1 MLGPLNM
8 LKVPALAAPQL
19 APCASS
25 GCAWTAPC
33 SSVLPQS
40 EAQPLGA
47 PPSPRLP
54 ELAASQVADSTAFNH
69 AGLWATAYY
78 THRVIVGSGEITPAS
93 NQRRSS
99 FQADTSYTEHV
110 CKALRQTIGS
120 VKPEAE
126 GALSFRR
133 SPRKSTKIQPA
144 PHPSP
149 EMIAAAATAAAAAEI
164 AAHAAFAAAPV
175 AAPAAAP
182 AVEGGE
188 SSFGSSFGRSPAAAE
203 PQARSGTCMRSVA
216 SLSANSSLQPSRTAA
231 QDAWRRARA
240 GTIDLNKAL
249 KEGVTFNRGSER
261 VSNRASGRASARRAK
276 RRGSVSADKTAMKA
290 SNTIYDIVS
299 LTKQEIFPTEHFGT
313 PN

>member
-1 MLGPLNM
+1 M
-8 LKVPALAAPQL
+8 AAPQL

-25 GCAWTAPC
+25 GCARAAPC

-54 ELAASQVADSTAFNH
+54 ELAASQVADSTPFNH

-126 GALSFRR
+126 GALSLRR

-164 AAHAAFAAAPV
+164 AAHAAFA

-249 KEGVTFNRGSER
+249 KEGVTLNRVSER

>member
-1 MLGPLNM
+1 MQLGTPTERG
-8 LKVPALAAPQL
+8 PATGRPAIASAAR
-19 APCASS
+19 A
-25 GCAWTAPC
+25 
-33 SSVLPQS
+33 
-40 EAQPLGA
+40 
-47 PPSPRLP
+47 
-54 ELAASQVADSTAFNH
+54 LAASQVADSTPFNH

-164 AAHAAFAAAPV
+164 AAHAAFAAAP
-175 AAPAAAP
+175 APAPAPAP